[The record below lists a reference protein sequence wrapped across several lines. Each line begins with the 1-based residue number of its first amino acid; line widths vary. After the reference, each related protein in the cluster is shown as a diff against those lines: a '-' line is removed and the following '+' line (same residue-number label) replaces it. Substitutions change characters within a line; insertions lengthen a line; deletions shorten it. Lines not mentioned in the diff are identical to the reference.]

1 MMTFLSL
8 VMVTSQHRL
17 LYYLSGITIQSECG
31 YIKAQEQEREQAQLT
46 RAYSIFI
53 SGLAT
58 YIIELKTTN
67 DSANPTI
74 FILADLIKLHK
85 QTLKYLDI
93 ESTEVHATRL

>member
-1 MMTFLSL
+1 MMTAPAVVLS
-8 VMVTSQHRL
+8 Q
-17 LYYLSGITIQSECG
+17 LSGITIQSECG

-46 RAYSIFI
+46 RAYSIFF

-58 YIIELKTTN
+58 YIIEMKTTN

-85 QTLKYLDI
+85 QTLK
-93 ESTEVHATRL
+93 